1 MVALIN
7 TQNISN
13 MNKPTLLLLALLA
26 ALPLTATA
34 QTDVTLSP
42 EYGGRVSVG
51 FDKKIAKGLHLSVE
65 EEIRVDNN
73 FTSFNRFHTTAAL
86 HYKVLP
92 YLKVGIGYALI
103 NPYSSNNNA
112 FKNARHRL
120 MVDATGTMK
129 FGLWQLSL
137 KERFQITHRTG
148 DFNIYQNPANL
159 MALKSRLTLKYKGLQ
174 RWTPYA
180 YIELR
185 NTLNAPVINALYN
198 STYNVYMTSSG
209 SITGEAGWFL
219 DGFSGCYVNRL
230 RGSIGA
236 EYKLNRHNA
245 LNLYLL
251 LDHVNDKV
259 VDANASGT
267 KLKSYTREQGFAAYL
282 GAAYEYS
289 F

>member
-7 TQNISN
+7 IQNFSN
-13 MNKPTLLLLALLA
+13 MNRPTLLLFALLA
-26 ALPLTATA
+26 TLPLAATA
-34 QTDVTLSP
+34 QTDVALSP
-42 EYGGRVSVG
+42 DYGGRVSVG
-51 FDKKIAKGLHLSVE
+51 FDKKIVKGLHLSLE
-65 EEIRVDNN
+65 EEIRIDNN
-73 FTSFNRFHTTAAL
+73 FTSFNRFHTTVAL

-92 YLKVGIGYALI
+92 YLKVGVGYALI

-120 MVDATGTMK
+120 MFDATGTLK

-198 STYNVYMTSSG
+198 STYNVYMTTTG

-230 RGSIGA
+230 RGSLGA
-236 EYKLNRHNA
+236 EYKIDRRNSLNF
-245 LNLYLL
+245 YIL
-251 LDHVNDKV
+251 LDHVSDKV

-267 KLKSYTREQGFAAYL
+267 KLKSYTREQGFAAHL

>member
-7 TQNISN
+7 IQNFSN
-13 MNKPTLLLLALLA
+13 MNRPTLLLLALLA
-26 ALPLTATA
+26 ALPLAATA
-34 QTDVTLSP
+34 QTDVALSP
-42 EYGGRVSVG
+42 DYGGRVSVG
-51 FDKKIAKGLHLSVE
+51 FDKKIVKGLHLSLE
-65 EEIRVDNN
+65 EEIRIDNN
-73 FTSFNRFHTTAAL
+73 FTSFNRFHTTVAL

-92 YLKVGIGYALI
+92 YLKVGVGYALI

-120 MVDATGTMK
+120 MFDATGTLK

-180 YIELR
+180 YVELR

-198 STYNVYMTSSG
+198 STYGVYMTYSG

-219 DGFSGCYVNRL
+219 DGFSGCYINRL
-230 RGSIGA
+230 RGSLGA
-236 EYKLNRHNA
+236 DYKINRHNT
-245 LNLYLL
+245 LNLYIL
-251 LDHVNDKV
+251 LDYVSDKV
-259 VDANASGT
+259 VDANAEGT
-267 KLKSYTREQGFAAYL
+267 KLKSYTREHGFVGQI

>member
-7 TQNISN
+7 IQNFSN
-13 MNKPTLLLLALLA
+13 MNRPTLLLFALLA
-26 ALPLTATA
+26 TLPLAATA
-34 QTDVTLSP
+34 QTDVALSP
-42 EYGGRVSVG
+42 DYGGRVSVG
-51 FDKKIAKGLHLSVE
+51 FDKKIVKGLHLSLE
-65 EEIRVDNN
+65 EEIRIDNN
-73 FTSFNRFHTTAAL
+73 FTSFNRFHTTVAL

-92 YLKVGIGYALI
+92 YLKVGVGYALI

-120 MVDATGTMK
+120 MFDATGTLK

-185 NTLNAPVINALYN
+185 NTLNAPVVNALYN
-198 STYNVYMTSSG
+198 STYNVYMTTTG

-230 RGSIGA
+230 RGSLGA
-236 EYKLNRHNA
+236 EYKIDRRNSLNF
-245 LNLYLL
+245 YIL
-251 LDHVNDKV
+251 LDHVSDKV

-267 KLKSYTREQGFAAYL
+267 KLKSYTREQGFAAHL

>member
-7 TQNISN
+7 IQNFSN
-13 MNKPTLLLLALLA
+13 MNRPTLLLLALLA
-26 ALPLTATA
+26 TLPFAATA
-34 QTDVTLSP
+34 QTDVALSP
-42 EYGGRVSVG
+42 DYGGRVSVG
-51 FDKKIAKGLHLSVE
+51 FDKKIVKGLHLSLE
-65 EEIRVDNN
+65 EEIRIDNN

-92 YLKVGIGYALI
+92 YLKVGVGYALI

-120 MVDATGTMK
+120 MFDATGTLK

-185 NTLNAPVINALYN
+185 NTLNAPVVNALYN
-198 STYNVYMTSSG
+198 STYNVYMTPTG

-230 RGSIGA
+230 RGSLGA
-236 EYKLNRHNA
+236 EYKIDRRNSLNF
-245 LNLYLL
+245 YIL
-251 LDHVNDKV
+251 LDHVSDKV

-267 KLKSYTREQGFAAYL
+267 KLKSYTREQGFAAHL

>member
-1 MVALIN
+1 
-7 TQNISN
+7 
-13 MNKPTLLLLALLA
+13 MNRPTLLLLALLA
-26 ALPLTATA
+26 VLPLAATA
-34 QTDVTLSP
+34 QTDVNLDP
-42 EYGGRVSVG
+42 EYGGRLSVG
-51 FDKKIAKGLHLSVE
+51 FDKKIVKGLHLSVE
-65 EEIRVDNN
+65 EEIRIDNN

-112 FKNARHRL
+112 FKDARHRL
-120 MVDATGTMK
+120 MFDATGTLK

-198 STYNVYMTSSG
+198 STYNVYMTPTG
-209 SITGEAGWFL
+209 SITSEAGWFL

-230 RGSIGA
+230 RGSLGA
-236 EYKLNRHNA
+236 EYKLDRRNS
-245 LNLYLL
+245 LNFYIL
-251 LDHVNDKV
+251 LDHVSDKV

-267 KLKSYTREQGFAAYL
+267 KLKSYTHEQGFAAHL

>member
-7 TQNISN
+7 IQNFSN
-13 MNKPTLLLLALLA
+13 MNRPTLLLLALLA
-26 ALPLTATA
+26 TLPLAATA
-34 QTDVTLSP
+34 QTDVALSP
-42 EYGGRVSVG
+42 DYGGRVSVG
-51 FDKKIAKGLHLSVE
+51 FDKKIVKGLHLSLE
-65 EEIRVDNN
+65 EEIRIDNN
-73 FTSFNRFHTTAAL
+73 FTSFNRFHTTVAL

-92 YLKVGIGYALI
+92 YLKVGVGYALI

-112 FKNARHRL
+112 FKNSRHRL
-120 MVDATGTMK
+120 MFDATGTLK

-180 YIELR
+180 YVELR

-198 STYNVYMTSSG
+198 STYNVYMTPTG

-230 RGSIGA
+230 RGSLGA
-236 EYKLNRHNA
+236 EYKIDRRNSLNF
-245 LNLYLL
+245 YIL
-251 LDHVNDKV
+251 LDHVSDKV

-267 KLKSYTREQGFAAYL
+267 KLKSYTREQGFAAHL

>member
-7 TQNISN
+7 IQNFSN
-13 MNKPTLLLLALLA
+13 MNRPTLLLFALLA
-26 ALPLTATA
+26 TLPLAATA
-34 QTDVTLSP
+34 QTDVALSP
-42 EYGGRVSVG
+42 DYGGRVSVG
-51 FDKKIAKGLHLSVE
+51 FDKKIVKGLHLSLE
-65 EEIRVDNN
+65 EEIRIDNN
-73 FTSFNRFHTTAAL
+73 FTSFNRFHTPAAL

-92 YLKVGIGYALI
+92 YLKVGVGYALI

-120 MVDATGTMK
+120 MFDATGTLK

-180 YIELR
+180 YVELR

-198 STYNVYMTSSG
+198 STYNVYMTTTG

-230 RGSIGA
+230 RGSLGA
-236 EYKLNRHNA
+236 EYKIDRRNSLNF
-245 LNLYLL
+245 YIL
-251 LDHVNDKV
+251 LDHVSDKV

-267 KLKSYTREQGFAAYL
+267 KLKSYTREQGFAAHL

>member
-1 MVALIN
+1 MKNILILFAF
-7 TQNISN
+7 IL
-13 MNKPTLLLLALLA
+13 TLI
-26 ALPLTATA
+26 PLTSKA
-34 QTDVTLSP
+34 QTDVDLDP
-42 EYGGRVSVG
+42 EFGGRVSVG
-51 FDKKIAKGLHLSVE
+51 IDKKIVKGLHLSLE
-65 EEIRVDNN
+65 EEIRIDNN
-73 FTSFNRFHTTAAL
+73 FSSFNRFHTTAAL

-92 YLKVGIGYALI
+92 YLKVGVGYALI

-120 MVDATGTMK
+120 MFDATGTLK

-185 NTLNAPVINALYN
+185 NTLNAPVVNALYN
-198 STYNVYMTSSG
+198 STYNVYMTTTG

-230 RGSIGA
+230 RGSLGA
-236 EYKLNRHNA
+236 EYKIDRRNSLNF
-245 LNLYLL
+245 YIL
-251 LDHVNDKV
+251 LDHVSDKV

-267 KLKSYTREQGFAAYL
+267 KLKSYTREQGFAAHL

>member
-7 TQNISN
+7 IQNFSN
-13 MNKPTLLLLALLA
+13 MNRPTLLLFALLA
-26 ALPLTATA
+26 TLPLAATA
-34 QTDVTLSP
+34 QTDVALSP
-42 EYGGRVSVG
+42 DYGGRVSVG
-51 FDKKIAKGLHLSVE
+51 FDKKIVKGLHLSLE
-65 EEIRVDNN
+65 EEIRIDNN
-73 FTSFNRFHTTAAL
+73 FTSFNRFHTTVAL

-92 YLKVGIGYALI
+92 YLKVGVGYALI

-120 MVDATGTMK
+120 MFDATGTLK

-180 YIELR
+180 YVELR

-198 STYNVYMTSSG
+198 STYNVYMTTTG

-230 RGSIGA
+230 RGSLGA
-236 EYKLNRHNA
+236 EYKIDRRNSLNF
-245 LNLYLL
+245 YIL
-251 LDHVNDKV
+251 LDHVSDKV

-267 KLKSYTREQGFAAYL
+267 KLKSYTREQGFAAHL